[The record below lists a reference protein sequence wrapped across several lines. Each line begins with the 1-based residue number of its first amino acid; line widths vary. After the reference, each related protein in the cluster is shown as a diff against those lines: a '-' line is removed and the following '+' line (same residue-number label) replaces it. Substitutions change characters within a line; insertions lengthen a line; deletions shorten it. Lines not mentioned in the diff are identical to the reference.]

1 MTANSITTQYTKAVI
16 NATSEDGVIQLS
28 LVKNPRYGYMNGLYT
43 IEYTGT
49 ASLQGI
55 YYYLVLFRT
64 RALTRTLRL
73 IYYR

>member
-28 LVKNPRYGYMNGLYT
+28 LVKNPSYAYMGGSVYT
-43 IEYTGT
+43 VEYTGT

-73 IYYR
+73 IY